1 MQGFAKRPL
10 LKFEPKSGDLEY
22 DGVGETAFADGY
34 PFLLVSEG
42 ASQCNF
48 MNGLRK
54 LTNHCAFI
62 RILRTRQRHDHIC
75 PLPEPSPKVPKHW
88 PTRLVPLE
96 GPPAPAREVPTE
108 RRGVW
113 NGNRLR

>member
-22 DGVGETAFADGY
+22 EGVGETAFADGY

-42 ASQCNF
+42 AS
-48 MNGLRK
+48 RVISSTAYAR

-62 RILRTRQRHDHIC
+62 RIVRPRQKHDHIC
-75 PLPEPSPKVPKHW
+75 TLPEPSAKVPKHW
-88 PTRLVPLE
+88 PTRPVPLE
-96 GPPAPAREVPTE
+96 GAPAPAREVPTE

-113 NGNRLR
+113 NGNRFR